1 LDIPGVGECPD
12 GGLWKTNP
20 VGLVNPEIEAIAPL
34 TEEPLIVSVGTGS
47 TEEKDI
53 PSTASGSRDRKDR
66 CSTRLLRLLRAGC
79 IIQLL
84 RAGYKFLDGKK

>member
-1 LDIPGVGECPD
+1 
-12 GGLWKTNP
+12 

-53 PSTASGSRDRKDR
+53 PSTASGSRGRKDR
-66 CSTRLLRLLRAGC
+66 CSTRLLRLLRLLRAGC